1 MQVDI
6 VKLLKESL
14 EIKLNKSMGK
24 KQRIIVG
31 SILEINIE
39 DQYYTYAQILG
50 EGGYAFFDYK
60 ATEKLKDYRI
70 LLKMPILFITGVY
83 DDVVTEGYWPKVGTL
98 ELREDLQEQPMQF
111 IQDALHPDRFEFY
124 NPNTG
129 EITPAT
135 KQQIRGLERAA
146 VWEASHIEDRIR
158 DHYNGV
164 PCIWL
169 QDDIELF
176 KD

>member
-1 MQVDI
+1 MI
-6 VKLLKESL
+6 
-14 EIKLNKSMGK
+14 K
-24 KQRIIVG
+24 KQRITIG

-39 DQYYTYAQILG
+39 KSYYVYAQILG
-50 EGGYAFFDYK
+50 KAGYAFFDYK
-60 ATEKLKDYRI
+60 TEQQLSDLTI
-70 LLKMPILFITGVY
+70 LLSKPVLFITGVY
-83 DDVVTEGYWPKVGTL
+83 NDVVTQGLWLKVGKI
-98 ELREDLQEQPMQF
+98 EVRNDLKVQPMQF

-135 KQQIRGLERAA
+135 KEQVRGLERTA
-146 VWEASHIEDRIR
+146 VWEANHIEDRIR

-164 PCIWL
+164 PCEWL
-169 QDDIELF
+169 EDDLELF